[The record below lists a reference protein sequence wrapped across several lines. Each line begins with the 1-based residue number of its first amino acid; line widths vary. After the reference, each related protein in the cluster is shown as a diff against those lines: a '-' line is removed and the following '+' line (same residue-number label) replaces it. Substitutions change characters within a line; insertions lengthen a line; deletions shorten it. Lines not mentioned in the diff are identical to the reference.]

1 MSTSNDAR
9 RRVQSGEPAP
19 DFQLPMVQDER
30 IVSLS
35 DYRGKNPVF
44 LALFVGLYCPFCRRS
59 IARLSALKDEL
70 DAAGVH
76 TLGVVATEL
85 DNARSYFKYRPSRL
99 PLAADPAFSTHRAFG
114 IHKIQVDDAMLQAVS
129 AVRINP
135 TGDLPEPMSPER
147 ASATLDQAD
156 GYQRSEADMRDI
168 ERQWPLVKA
177 QFLVDRDG
185 IVRWANVECEADG
198 LAGIGKFPADDEIRA
213 AVRLLD

>member
-1 MSTSNDAR
+1 MRTSNETR
-9 RRVQSGEPAP
+9 RRVQSGAPAP

-70 DAAGVH
+70 AAAGVQ

-85 DNARSYFKYRPSRL
+85 DNARSYFKYRPSRI
-99 PLAADPAFSTHRAFG
+99 PLAADPEFSTHRAFG
-114 IHKIQVDDAMLQAVS
+114 IHKLQVDDAMLEAVS

-135 TGDLPEPMSPER
+135 TGDLPEPMSPEL
-147 ASATLDQAD
+147 ASATLDQAE
-156 GYQRSEADMRDI
+156 GYQRTEADMRDI
-168 ERQWPLVKA
+168 QRQWPLVKA

-185 IVRWANVECEADG
+185 IVRWANVECEVDG

>member
-1 MSTSNDAR
+1 MRTSNEAR

-59 IARLSALKDEL
+59 IARLSALKGEL

-99 PLAADPAFSTHRAFG
+99 PLAADPEFSTHRAFG
-114 IHKIQVDDAMLQAVS
+114 IHKLQVDDAMLEAVS

-147 ASATLDQAD
+147 ASAALDQAE
-156 GYQRSEADMRDI
+156 GYQRTEADTRDI

-185 IVRWANVECEADG
+185 IVRWANVECE
-198 LAGIGKFPADDEIRA
+198 
-213 AVRLLD
+213 V

>member
-1 MSTSNDAR
+1 
-9 RRVQSGEPAP
+9 VQSGAPAP

-70 DAAGVH
+70 AAAGVQ

-85 DNARSYFKYRPSRL
+85 DNARSYFKYRPSRI
-99 PLAADPAFSTHRAFG
+99 PLAADPEFSTHRAFG
-114 IHKIQVDDAMLQAVS
+114 IHKLQVDDAMLEAVS

-135 TGDLPEPMSPER
+135 TGDLPEPMSPEL
-147 ASATLDQAD
+147 ASATLDQAE
-156 GYQRSEADMRDI
+156 GYQRTEADMRDI
-168 ERQWPLVKA
+168 QRQWPLVKA

-185 IVRWANVECEADG
+185 IVRWVNVECEADG